1 MLGCCLFLRSIGYAC
16 GSSSVLFLVVWGSY
30 FLMHPWGSCSDT
42 CGHPYSFRLSS
53 QCGLQ
58 NGGYLCCST
67 AGFCMSVFSVFF
79 FFFFF
84 PSSILLHAALLSFSL
99 FGFVRFTSVLRIIS
113 FVYCLPMLSSSCS
126 VLPFL
131 PVFLVSGCLAFQFR
145 CVLRLL
151 VSAFHVPFLL
161 CSASG
166 AVSFCITFP

>member
-1 MLGCCLFLRSIGYAC
+1 MTLAGTLTLFVFLPNVVCKMVVTSVVPLRVSAC
-16 GSSSVLFLVVWGSY
+16 PSFLF
-30 FLMHPWGSCSDT
+30 
-42 CGHPYSFRLSS
+42 
-53 QCGLQ
+53 
-58 NGGYLCCST
+58 
-67 AGFCMSVFSVFF
+67 FF